1 MSNGKAY
8 QRKTDIDHI
17 NQSDIMRRE
26 LYGITRRKSSGINP
40 GAVLS
45 GGSAGIGGGST
56 PGTPGVGDN
65 LGNHIA
71 TMQLNMAQWLQT
83 NYVGWTG
90 VTLGQRDYVDVTGVS
105 HFLPNAESYKWFITN
120 ELIPLYELTEFGAVY
135 GSMYYGVDFQ
145 DNYASFH
152 ARHKPGN
159 PSSTERHIYMDD
171 VTNQLSVVRDNGDI
185 VPLEKDYVTIN
196 YVIEGGGVPITT
208 GIKGGLWVDFN
219 AIVTEWTISSDQ
231 TSATGNIVV
240 NVLRSKYLN
249 YPALSSMSSVS
260 SRPTLS
266 GSYKN
271 KASTS
276 GQWNTTS
283 ILVGDF
289 IGFTVISSSIVNRVT
304 VSLKCRRVT

>member
-1 MSNGKAY
+1 MGKAQ
-8 QRKTDIDHI
+8 QRKTDIDEVVKTSI
-17 NQSDIMRRE
+17 AKRE
-26 LYGITRRKSSGINP
+26 LYALSRRKTSGLSSSSIVSGSGSGSSGSP
-40 GAVLS
+40 GGPPSPA
-45 GGSAGIGGGST
+45 
-56 PGTPGVGDN
+56 VGDN
-65 LGNHIA
+65 LGNHIG
-71 TMQLNMAQWLQT
+71 TQPINLSQWLLH
-83 NYVGWTG
+83 NYVGWTSTI
-90 VTLGQRDYVDVTGVS
+90 VGQHDMVDTTGVS
-105 HFLPNAESYKWFITN
+105 HFLPVFESYKWFISN
-120 ELIPLYELTEFGAVY
+120 ELIPLYELTEFGAIY

>member
-1 MSNGKAY
+1 LSNGKAY

-45 GGSAGIGGGST
+45 GGSAGIGGGLGGGSS
-56 PGTPGVGDN
+56 TPGVGDN

-105 HFLPNAESYKWFITN
+105 HFLPNAESYKWFIDN

-135 GSMYYGVDFQ
+135 GTMYYGVDFS

-159 PSSTERHIYMDD
+159 PSSTERHVYMDE
-171 VTNQLSVVRDNGDI
+171 VTHQLSVVRDNGDI
-185 VPLEKDYVTIN
+185 VPLEKDYVTIG
-196 YVIEGGGVPITT
+196 VIIDGGIVSPLVGYHGNIF
-208 GIKGGLWVDFN
+208 VDFN
-219 AIVTEWTISSDQ
+219 AVLESYKMTVDGTGSASIAVYRATQSEYPNAVHLLGTLTI
-231 TSATGNIVV
+231 TNGWKT
-240 NVLRSKYLN
+240 
-249 YPALSSMSSVS
+249 
-260 SRPTLS
+260 S
-266 GSYKN
+266 GSI
-271 KASTS
+271 S
-276 GQWNTTS
+276 GSILNGDLIFFRVLSVTTS
-283 ILVGDF
+283 TRISVG
-289 IGFTVISSSIVNRVT
+289 
-304 VSLKCRRVT
+304 LKCRRVT